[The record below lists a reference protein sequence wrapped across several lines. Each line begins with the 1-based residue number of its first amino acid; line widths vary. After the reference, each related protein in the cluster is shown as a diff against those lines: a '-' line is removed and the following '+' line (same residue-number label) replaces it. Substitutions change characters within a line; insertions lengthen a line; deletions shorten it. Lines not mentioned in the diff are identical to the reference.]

1 MLSVDN
7 NSISNICVC
16 VCVCVCACML
26 FATSW
31 IAAYQAA
38 LFMEFSRQEFWS
50 GLIFPTPGD
59 LPNPGI
65 KTVSLGSPELQ
76 ANSFR

>member
-1 MLSVDN
+1 M
-7 NSISNICVC
+7 CVR
-16 VCVCVCACML
+16 VL
-26 FATSW
+26 FVTSW
-31 IAAYQAA
+31 TVAYQAA

-59 LPNPGI
+59 LPNPGV
-65 KTVSLGSPELQ
+65 KTVSLGSPALQ